1 MLEFLGAD
9 IATKLFWAK
18 IQYFGILGL
27 PLAYFWFALEF
38 SGRKAWLT
46 RTRIFSLAL
55 IPITILLLVLSNES
69 HRLIWPSWYLEL
81 VKGTQFLYLEHG
93 IAFWVNITYT
103 YFILIASTVLMLTT
117 IARRPEL
124 YRKQITVL
132 LIGVFAPWVG
142 NVISNLGLLLIPIDL
157 TPFGFT
163 VTGLAITWGIFRHSF
178 MHIAPI
184 AHETVFE
191 NMNDAVFIL
200 DLRNIVVDA
209 NTGAQQTL
217 GLSADEL
224 IGKHAREAFA
234 GQVDLLERFKHII
247 NTRVEITISENSLVH
262 YYELSIF
269 PLTDRKENRVGR
281 AIVLHDIADNKQAS
295 IKMKK
300 AHDEALRANQIKSE
314 FLARVSHE
322 LRSPLGVIRGYADLM
337 SDPDYGTLTDFQ
349 TNALS
354 EIIESTQRVS
364 DMVGELLDEA
374 RLTSGTVE
382 PEIRQFSPI
391 DILNNAK
398 GKLSVLAKKKE
409 LLLSTEFDP
418 ELPSQIT
425 SDPTFVNQMI
435 TNLVANA
442 IKFTETGEVS
452 IKLYCAGKEHW
463 AIEVTDTGSGIPE
476 EAIESVFEPFR
487 QADNTITRVYGG
499 TGLGLS
505 IVKHLVELLYG
516 KIKVKSK
523 IGEGSTFTIT
533 LPIKYNEKV
542 IE

>member
-18 IQYFGILGL
+18 FQYFGILGL

-46 RTRIFSLAL
+46 RSRIFSLVL
-55 IPITILLLVLSNES
+55 IPITILLLVVSNES
-69 HRLIWPSWYLEL
+69 HRLIWSSWCLEL
-81 VKGTQFLYLEHG
+81 VKGTHFLHLEHG

-103 YFILIASTVLMLTT
+103 YFILTVSTVLMLTT
-117 IARRPEL
+117 ITRRAEL
-124 YRKQITVL
+124 YRKQIAVL
-132 LIGVFAPWVG
+132 LIGVFAPWIG
-142 NVISNLGLLLIPIDL
+142 NAVSNLGLLSIPVDL

-163 VTGLAITWGIFRHSF
+163 VTGFAITWGIFRHSF

-191 NMNDAVFIL
+191 NMNDSVFIL
-200 DLRNIVVDA
+200 DIHNIVVDA
-209 NTGAQQTL
+209 NTAALQAL
-217 GLSADEL
+217 SLSADGL
-224 IGKHAREAFA
+224 IGKHINEAFTE
-234 GQVDLLERFKHII
+234 QRDLNKYFKHIM
-247 NTRVEITISENSLVH
+247 NTREEITIIEDNLIR
-262 YYELSIF
+262 YYELSIS
-269 PLTDRKENRVGR
+269 PLLNRKENTIGRV
-281 AIVLHDIADNKQAS
+281 IVLHDISDSKEVS
-295 IKMKK
+295 IAIEK
-300 AHDEALRANQIKSE
+300 ARDEALRANQIKSE
-314 FLARVSHE
+314 FLARISHE
-322 LRSPLGVIRGYADLM
+322 IRSPLGVIRGYADLM
-337 SDPDYGTLTDFQ
+337 SAPAYGVLTDLQ
-349 TNALS
+349 TNALG

-374 RLTSGTVE
+374 RLTSGAVE

-398 GKLSVLAKKKE
+398 KKLSVLANKKG
-409 LLLSTEFDP
+409 LFLSAEFDP

-442 IKFTETGEVS
+442 IKFTATGEVS

-476 EAIESVFEPFR
+476 EAIKSVFEPFR

-505 IVKHLVELLYG
+505 IVKHLVELLNG
-516 KIKVKSK
+516 RVKVNSK
-523 IGEGSTFTIT
+523 VDEGSTFTII
-533 LPIKYNEKV
+533 LPIKHTEKA